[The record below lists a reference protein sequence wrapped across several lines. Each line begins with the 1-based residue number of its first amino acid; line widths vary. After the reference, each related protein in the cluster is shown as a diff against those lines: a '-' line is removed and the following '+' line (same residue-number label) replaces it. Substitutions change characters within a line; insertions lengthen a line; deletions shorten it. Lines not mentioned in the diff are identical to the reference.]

1 MSATRRVDAIV
12 VGAGANGLVAAT
24 ALAAAGRSVLCLERE
39 EAIGGRSR
47 LIGFAPGFSAPLA
60 IEADWIPPSVARA
73 IGMNGVEMVTPG
85 TPTTVALPDG
95 GFLPL
100 HGDVGRAAQAIRERA
115 PRDARR
121 WGEFTS
127 MIHAVAGFLGALYE
141 LPPPD
146 VDATSLRDVPS
157 MLSLGRRFR
166 SLGRANMSELL
177 RVLPL
182 PAQDLADDW
191 FEYGP
196 LKAAIGGAAVRDIRQ
211 GPRSGGTSFV
221 LLHWLVGA
229 AEGALRGRPWP
240 RAGPD
245 ALIGVAERAARA
257 HGVEIRAGANVAR
270 ILVRDDAVT
279 GVALADG
286 EEISAP
292 VVLSTAGAA
301 RTLLGLVDPVWLDPE
316 FLLAVRNIRY
326 RGSTA
331 LVHYALDRLP
341 ELAGLTDPASA
352 LAGVVSLTGHIDDLE
367 RAYDA
372 SKYGEVS
379 AQPHVELSVP
389 TLRWPQLA
397 PAGRHVLVARV
408 QHVPYAL
415 RAGATWDAARSD
427 AIAETATRTIARVA
441 PEFAGTVLHR
451 AVLSP
456 ADIERRFG
464 FTEGAMAD
472 GELAL
477 DQILFMRPVAGW
489 GQYAMPI
496 RGLYLGG
503 AGAHPGPGVF
513 GGPGW
518 LAARR
523 VTSDRRSRS

>member
-1 MSATRRVDAIV
+1 MSAARTVDAIV
-12 VGAGANGLVAAT
+12 IGAGANGLVAAT
-24 ALAAAGRSVLCLERE
+24 QLAAAGRRVLCLERE
-39 EAIGGRSR
+39 PAIGGQSR
-47 LIGFAPGFSAPLA
+47 LVEIAPGFRAPLS

-73 IGMNGVEMVTPG
+73 IGVNGIEMVTPD
-85 TPTTVALPDG
+85 TPATVALPDG

-100 HGDVGRAAQAIRERA
+100 HGEVGRAAQAIRERA
-115 PRDARR
+115 PRDAGR
-121 WGEFTS
+121 WGDFTA
-127 MIHAVAGFLGALYE
+127 MLHAVAGFLGALYE

-166 SLGRANMSELL
+166 SLGKANMSEVL

-182 PAQDLADDW
+182 PAKDLADDW

-196 LKAAIGGAAVRDIRQ
+196 LKAAIGAAAVRDIRQ
-211 GPRSGGTSFV
+211 GPRSGGTAFV

-229 AEGALRGRPWP
+229 AEGAVRGRPWP
-240 RAGPD
+240 RVGPD
-245 ALIGVAERAARA
+245 ALIGAAERAARA
-257 HGVEIRAGANVAR
+257 RGVEIRTGADVVR

-286 EEISAP
+286 EEIGAAM
-292 VVLSTAGAA
+292 VLSTAGAA

-316 FLLAVRNIRY
+316 FLLAVQNIRY
-326 RGSTA
+326 RGCTA
-331 LVHYALDRLP
+331 LVHYALDALP
-341 ELAGLTDPASA
+341 QLPGLADSAPALT
-352 LAGVVSLTGHIDDLE
+352 GVVSLTGRLDDLE

-372 SKYGEVS
+372 AKYGEIP

-397 PAGRHVLVARV
+397 PAGKHVLAARV
-408 QHVPYAL
+408 QYAPYAL
-415 RAGATWDAARSD
+415 RGGATWDSARSGALAEATTS
-427 AIAETATRTIARVA
+427 AIARAV
-441 PEFAGTVLHR
+441 PGFASTVLQR
-451 AVLSP
+451 VVLTP

-464 FTEGAMAD
+464 ITEGAMAE

-513 GGPGW
+513 GGAGL

-523 VTSDRRSRS
+523 MASDWRSRT